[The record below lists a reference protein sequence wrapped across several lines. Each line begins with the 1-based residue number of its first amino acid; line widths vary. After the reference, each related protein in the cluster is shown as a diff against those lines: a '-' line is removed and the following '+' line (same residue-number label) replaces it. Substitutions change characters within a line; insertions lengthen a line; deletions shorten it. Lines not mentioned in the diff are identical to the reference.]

1 LRLLTGC
8 APGHQPLHKKPG
20 IRDECPVFLTAL
32 FLYVITSS
40 QGPREPEPEPEL
52 PGPEPELLPSQEPSQ
67 VPEQVLLRA
76 RARASSPPA

>member
-40 QGPREPEPEPEL
+40 QEPEPEPEPER
-52 PGPEPELLPSQEPSQ
+52 PGPEPSQEPSQ